1 MKLTDIRGM
10 WKKNKYWE
18 ENLQTDT
25 VTVNFA
31 PVKSVQKDS
40 AMEVDE
46 LTAFFFLLVLA
57 FWNSCQWTENL
68 LELPRN
74 LLQLVFLRP
83 W

>member
-1 MKLTDIRGM
+1 MTDIRGM

-46 LTAFFFLLVLA
+46 LTAFFF
-57 FWNSCQWTENL
+57 FC
-68 LELPRN
+68 
-74 LLQLVFLRP
+74 
-83 W
+83 

>member
-46 LTAFFFLLVLA
+46 LTAFFFFVSTGFLKFVSVNRKFA
-57 FWNSCQWTENL
+57 WIAK
-68 LELPRN
+68 ELTSIG
-74 LLQLVFLRP
+74 FF
-83 W
+83 